1 MKHDST
7 LPDPPIKPPNTMS
20 TSGVFLLTLLGAAFV
35 ALLIWIGL
43 PLFTTPGSP
52 STYAPPA
59 SSANSSVNSTN
70 TSSLV
75 VAAPATYPPEILM
88 AARAQATYYAPTPT
102 PTPSPPRPTP
112 TPIKELWCPDDPYVL
127 PTGTVCRGVSP
138 LPSPTPMPTYPACT
152 IPAQPEMTCQVRYGR
167 AEVPMPVATP
177 LPVILT
183 PVMLPP
189 GPR

>member
-7 LPDPPIKPPNTMS
+7 LPDPPIRPPSTMS

-43 PLFTTPGSP
+43 PLFITPTSPTARNESPGSSENLSVSSTTALLAP
-52 STYAPPA
+52 S
-59 SSANSSVNSTN
+59 
-70 TSSLV
+70 
-75 VAAPATYPPEILM
+75 TYPPEILL
-88 AARAQATYYAPTPT
+88 AAQALATTFAPTPT
-102 PTPSPPRPTP
+102 PTPAPPRPTP

-127 PTGTVCRGVSP
+127 PTGTVCRGVLP
-138 LPSPTPMPTYPACT
+138 LPSPTPIPTYPACT

-177 LPVILT
+177 LPVMLT
-183 PVMLPP
+183 AVPP